1 MKKRLFLLLAG
12 LLVIF
17 IVFSGCL
24 QQLPNNNDGDE
35 NSGGTNLGFDG
46 IIASKLDYLFNETS
60 DATVTG
66 VLVYKYIGS
75 TYGYGII
82 ADATA
87 GLYIKDISSANL
99 NVGDKVTVR
108 GALYKDTYHGNLRM
122 KNVTVVSTATEV
134 MPEPVVLNVGL
145 KNGWLF
151 NDAGETTDATS
162 LALWNYRFVTA
173 KGTLTSLDNDGKKFE
188 LEYPVES
195 GSATVTVYTYTAIA
209 TCTDKPATITGYL
222 AAYYGE
228 WRLYPRDLD
237 DIEF

>member
-1 MKKRLFLLLAG
+1 MKKRLFLLLSG

-24 QQLPNNNDGDE
+24 QQLPNNNGGDE
-35 NSGGTNLGFDG
+35 NSGGTNLGLDG
-46 IIASKLDYLFNETS
+46 IIASKLDYLFNDTA

-66 VLVYKYIGS
+66 VLVYKYD
-75 TYGYGII
+75 YYGII

-87 GLYIKDISSANL
+87 GLYIKDISTANL

-108 GALYKDTYHGNLRM
+108 GTLYKDTSYGNLRM
-122 KNVTVVSTATEV
+122 KNVTVVSTTTGV
-134 MPEPVVLNVGL
+134 IPEPVVLNVEL
-145 KNGWLF
+145 NNEWLF
-151 NDAGETTDATS
+151 NASGETADATS

-173 KGTLTSLDNDGKKFE
+173 KGTLTSLDDYGNKFE

-195 GSATVTVYTYTAIA
+195 GSATVTVHTYTAIA

-222 AAYYGE
+222 QAYKGV
-228 WRLYPRDLD
+228 WQLYPRDVN